1 MGRTNP
7 TYRDLLSTIE
17 RRWGDYRRGLRR
29 RDQPYFDRLFEHA
42 HAHADAAGHLNATD
56 PVIPVLVSIALAQE
70 RQIDTLRER
79 VAALEAAETTIDATG
94 PDESDATDP
103 SRSPEG

>member
-7 TYRDLLSTIE
+7 TFRDTLTALERQWRPYRHA
-17 RRWGDYRRGLRR
+17 LRR

-42 HAHADAAGHLNATD
+42 YAHADAAGHLNATD

-70 RQIDTLRER
+70 RQIDTLRGR
-79 VAALEAAETTIDATG
+79 VAALEAAEPTIDSAD
-94 PDESDATDP
+94 PDELDATDP